1 MNTSMDSTE
10 NIHSIPQ
17 HLEVK
22 IEQEEEA
29 GQLSTREKDQSTISP
44 LPESQEI
51 SPKQPPTPTPLPWAK
66 LFVVFFMYLC
76 DSLSIT
82 SLFPYISF
90 MVADFNLTDNP
101 TEYGYYVGLVASS
114 YFLSQ
119 FISSFIWGYLSDLVG
134 RRPVLLSGVCWGAFC
149 VMAFGFSKWFWWAC
163 VCRFMFG
170 LLNGNLGV
178 TKSYLGEIT
187 DSTNQTRAF
196 ALTSITFGISSVLGP
211 LVGGVFSRPHAQ
223 YPRFMEL
230 FPEWIQ
236 NISRLFP
243 YIIPN
248 LIISALAFTG
258 FTIGYFR
265 LQETNKNGW
274 YYRKFCKTEPIADLN
289 DDSMNQELS
298 EMKTS
303 NVDPSNKKN
312 NSLMTSPPT
321 MSMSRVNLLSKDG
334 NQENTSINDME
345 ELEEETAFESLQPR
359 KTLFERIKQRI
370 KLILSNEML
379 SSAAPLTTC
388 TLYMLLG
395 AKQVMFDECLPLLAV
410 MPIDKGGMGMTS
422 YQLGLVGGLLG
433 FVIILHQVFIAHHVI
448 KRFTALY
455 CYRTSLLADIIMSV
469 IFPEI
474 IWLVADDNAP
484 TWRIILFWITLIVS
498 LLLRQV
504 SNGYSFLGS
513 FLFTNNSV
521 SKKNYGKLNGTAQS
535 MVALSRMISPVVGG
549 AIFASSVSSSFVLR
563 HRVIFY
569 IIAAISMFMLC
580 LSFVLNASI
589 NKPKEETKS
598 SSTTSSPTT
607 SIERSTFNPLGLFS
621 YDRGHLVANNDL
633 RRATDKKFTFL
644 VINKAA
650 QNSNVNR
657 GIWRHVEH
665 SLRNA
670 IMDVAATKKKNIEA
684 IVVTRP
690 LYDKTNMA

>member
-1 MNTSMDSTE
+1 M
-10 NIHSIPQ
+10 
-17 HLEVK
+17 
-22 IEQEEEA
+22 
-29 GQLSTREKDQSTISP
+29 
-44 LPESQEI
+44 
-51 SPKQPPTPTPLPWAK
+51 
-66 LFVVFFMYLC
+66 
-76 DSLSIT
+76 
-82 SLFPYISF
+82 
-90 MVADFNLTDNP
+90 
-101 TEYGYYVGLVASS
+101 
-114 YFLSQ
+114 
-119 FISSFIWGYLSDLVG
+119 
-134 RRPVLLSGVCWGAFC
+134 
-149 VMAFGFSKWFWWAC
+149 
-163 VCRFMFG
+163 
-170 LLNGNLGV
+170 
-178 TKSYLGEIT
+178 
-187 DSTNQTRAF
+187 
-196 ALTSITFGISSVLGP
+196 
-211 LVGGVFSRPHAQ
+211 GGVFSRPHAQ

-422 YQLGLVGGLLG
+422 YQLGCKCIVLFLNIIFVKIMIFNIDSSLLNRLHLKIKVVGGLLG

-513 FLFTNNSV
+513 FLFTNN
-521 SKKNYGKLNGTAQS
+521 
-535 MVALSRMISPVVGG
+535 R
-549 AIFASSVSSSFVLR
+549 
-563 HRVIFY
+563 
-569 IIAAISMFMLC
+569 
-580 LSFVLNASI
+580 
-589 NKPKEETKS
+589 
-598 SSTTSSPTT
+598 
-607 SIERSTFNPLGLFS
+607 
-621 YDRGHLVANNDL
+621 
-633 RRATDKKFTFL
+633 
-644 VINKAA
+644 
-650 QNSNVNR
+650 
-657 GIWRHVEH
+657 
-665 SLRNA
+665 
-670 IMDVAATKKKNIEA
+670 
-684 IVVTRP
+684 
-690 LYDKTNMA
+690 